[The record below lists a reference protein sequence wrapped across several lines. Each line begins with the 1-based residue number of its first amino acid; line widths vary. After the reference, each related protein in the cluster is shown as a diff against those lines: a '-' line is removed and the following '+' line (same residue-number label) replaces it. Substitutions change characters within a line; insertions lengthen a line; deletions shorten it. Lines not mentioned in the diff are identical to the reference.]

1 MGKTELSIKKWKK
14 KFYIKYK
21 MRIRSLLCGFA
32 YVLPPSVYTPTK
44 TIRSYAN
51 HLVGYITDDRGVS
64 CSLPKPDQT
73 LGKCQVCDGHG
84 PLV

>member
-1 MGKTELSIKKWKK
+1 MEK
-14 KFYIKYK
+14 KFLHKVQDENQEFALWLCV
-21 MRIRSLLCGFA
+21 RIASIN
-32 YVLPPSVYTPTK
+32 VYTPAK

-64 CSLPKPDQT
+64 CSLPKPDQKQT
-73 LGKCQVCDGHG
+73 PGKCQVCDGHG